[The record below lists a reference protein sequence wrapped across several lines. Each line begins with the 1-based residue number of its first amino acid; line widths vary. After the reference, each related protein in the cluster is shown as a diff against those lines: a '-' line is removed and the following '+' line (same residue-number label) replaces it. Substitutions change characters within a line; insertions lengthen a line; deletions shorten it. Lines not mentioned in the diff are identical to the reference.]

1 MTAKRRNPSFRTA
14 LVACAIA
21 VSIFGSVVPTPALS
35 QDLSREIQNLKRDL
49 ADLQRYVYRGET
61 GSAPT
66 NLAPSSDSA
75 NPGGESL
82 GGDVA
87 ARLQVRI
94 QELERR
100 MRDTTGKVEEVQFK
114 MRQMEQRLETA
125 MQDIE
130 YRLTRLEGGNP
141 TPPNQS
147 GATGATSSLG
157 QNTGQNSGQTSSGS
171 ASSGQQVI
179 PVPGS
184 GTTIIS
190 SSGTENS
197 NGAAN
202 APQGG
207 TLGTL
212 IVDAQGNVIGGKA
225 NPQATQGSTPLPPSG
240 SDTGSAPSSPS
251 AVQNSGPVE
260 GGDIAAAGSDS
271 VASLPSEPQ
280 ALYDHSLGLM
290 RQGEYADAESAL
302 KVFLDKHADH
312 QLASAALYWLGETY
326 YVRSNYR
333 DAAFSFV
340 DVYSRYPK
348 SAKAPDSL
356 LKLGMS
362 LNALGNKSEACSA
375 FSTLKTEYPNARR
388 AVLKLAEDRG
398 AQYGC

>member
-1 MTAKRRNPSFRTA
+1 MTVMTAKRRNPSIRTA

-21 VSIFGSVVPTPALS
+21 VTVLGSAAPTPAPA

-49 ADLQRYVYRGET
+49 ADLQRYIYRGQT
-61 GSAPT
+61 GP
-66 NLAPSSDSA
+66 APSSLAPQDSA
-75 NPGGESL
+75 SPGGDAVT
-82 GGDVA
+82 GDIA

-100 MRDTTGKVEEVQFK
+100 MRDTTGQVEEVQFK

-125 MQDIE
+125 MKDIE
-130 YRLTRLEGGNP
+130 FRLTRLEGGNP
-141 TPPNQS
+141 VPPNQS
-147 GATGATSSLG
+147 GATSSLG
-157 QNTGQNSGQTSSGS
+157 QTTEQTGGQAAD
-171 ASSGQQVI
+171 ASQSNGQQLI

-190 SSGTENS
+190 SSGTES
-197 NGAAN
+197 AGSGGN

-212 IVDAQGNVIGGKA
+212 IVDAQGNVVGGQA
-225 NPQATQGSTPLPPSG
+225 NLQATQGSTPPATAG
-240 SDTGSAPSSPS
+240 SDTSSAPSLPS
-251 AVQNSGPVE
+251 IVQSSGPVE
-260 GGDIAAAGSDS
+260 GGDIASAGSN
-271 VASLPSEPQ
+271 ATAALPSEPQ

-290 RQGEYADAESAL
+290 RQGDYADAEAAL
-302 KVFLDKHADH
+302 KVFLDKHGEH

-340 DVYSRYPK
+340 DVYSRFPK

-375 FSTLKTEYPNARR
+375 FSTLRSEYPNARR